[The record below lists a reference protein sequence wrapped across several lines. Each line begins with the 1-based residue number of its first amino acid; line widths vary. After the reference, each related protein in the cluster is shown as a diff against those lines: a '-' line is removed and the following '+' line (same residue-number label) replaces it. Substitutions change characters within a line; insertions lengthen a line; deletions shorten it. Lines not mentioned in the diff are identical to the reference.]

1 MVGREQRTENEAN
14 YPIVRMIIPGL
25 NSPKIPSVSDFLRAL
40 GPADGAGHQ
49 LPLAPGSGHPD
60 IALCRPPVV
69 GKESQQTQNS
79 SSPLTPPTHTHTHT
93 HKWWFYVTMKEKVHS
108 LYAWYSSSIHHPLCN
123 AHQSIPCSQRPG
135 AEAAGCDSARSL
147 HARVA
152 EIMHSVLPPKRSVEK
167 WVFEV
172 VVCVGICE
180 HT

>member
-1 MVGREQRTENEAN
+1 MGMVGREQRTENEAS

-93 HKWWFYVTMKEKVHS
+93 QMMILCDHEGESS
-108 LYAWYSSSIHHPLCN
+108 LLVCMVQFIHTSSI
-123 AHQSIPCSQRPG
+123 
-135 AEAAGCDSARSL
+135 
-147 HARVA
+147 V
-152 EIMHSVLPPKRSVEK
+152 
-167 WVFEV
+167 
-172 VVCVGICE
+172 
-180 HT
+180 